1 MMPVPAARA
10 ELPALPALPVTFR
23 PNGTRAVLLSV
34 GTVMLVVITAMSV
47 MLEKLNAGE
56 RVSFVFVGLLFFGVL
71 VLLSRP
77 KVVADDTG
85 VTVVNITRTRRLEW
99 AEILRVNLR
108 VGDPWVFLDLS
119 DGTSLA
125 ALGIQPGV
133 AKQKAV
139 RDARTL
145 RALAESH
152 GTGAE
157 SAAQAGGAVATDLGT
172 EAGKD
177 VGKDAGTDA
186 STDTGPA

>member
-1 MMPVPAARA
+1 MPVPAARP
-10 ELPALPALPVTFR
+10 ELPAPPALPVTFR

-56 RVSFVFVGLLFFGVL
+56 RISFVFVGLLFFGVL

-99 AEILRVNLR
+99 AEIVRVNLR

-157 SAAQAGGAVATDLGT
+157 SAT
-172 EAGKD
+172 EAGD
-177 VGKDAGTDA
+177 DA
-186 STDTGPA
+186 STETGGGAATDTGPA